1 MLRDLFQEK
10 MTANMGTIRVYYEH
24 NEHSFGAL
32 LKRIMLNILS
42 IMYLS
47 LASQELLKV
56 I

>member
-1 MLRDLFQEK
+1 MLHDLFQEK
-10 MTANMGTIRVYYEH
+10 MTANMGTIRDYEH

-42 IMYLS
+42 MMYLS
-47 LASQELLKV
+47 LATQELLNL